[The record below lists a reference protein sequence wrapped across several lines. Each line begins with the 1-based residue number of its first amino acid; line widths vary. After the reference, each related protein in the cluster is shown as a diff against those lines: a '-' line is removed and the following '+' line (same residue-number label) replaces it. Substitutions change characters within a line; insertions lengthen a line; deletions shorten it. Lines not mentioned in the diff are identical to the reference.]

1 MSPICRR
8 DVLTAV
14 LVGGTAAALSA
25 CATRKDLPAP
35 APTAT
40 TSAAPATI
48 GTPLPT
54 QAPTPSVSA
63 SPLPTFTTAPRQ
75 WGTDLPGILQRLP
88 GDAVALTFDACGGP
102 GGSGVDT
109 ALLACLH
116 EHRVPATL
124 FLNERWIRANQAAA
138 RQLAADPLFELAN
151 HGTHHRPMST
161 NGRSAYHIAGT
172 RDARACADEVR
183 GNTEVLRRLTGREP
197 RFFRAGTAYYD
208 EQAVA
213 IVRALGQV
221 PAGFSVNGDAGAT
234 FPAAAVTAQYLT
246 VRPGDVVLS
255 HMNQPGS
262 GTAAGAAAA
271 LPRMLRAGLR
281 FVRLGDVV

>member
-1 MSPICRR
+1 MLACGATSLAFDLAVERTTE
-8 DVLTAV
+8 TA
-14 LVGGTAAALSA
+14 GRSA
-25 CATRKDLPAP
+25 SVEPVPAP
-35 APTAT
+35 VGETPTGVPSTPAPSAT
-40 TSAAPATI
+40 TPS
-48 GTPLPT
+48 PT
-54 QAPTPSVSA
+54 
-63 SPLPTFTTAPRQ
+63 PLPTFTTPPSQ

-124 FLNERWIRANQAAA
+124 FLNERWIDANPSIA

-151 HGTHHRPMST
+151 HGTRHQPMST
-161 NGRSAYHIAGT
+161 NGRAAYRIPGT
-172 RDARACADEVR
+172 RDADACANEVR
-183 GNTEVLRRLTGREP
+183 GNTEVLRHLTGRTP

-221 PAGFSVNGDAGAT
+221 PAGFSINGDAGAT
-234 FPAAAVTAQYLT
+234 FPATTVTAQYLT
-246 VRPGDVVLS
+246 VRSGNIVIS
-255 HMNQPGS
+255 HMNQPRS
-262 GTAAGAAAA
+262 GTAVGVDVA
-271 LPRMLRAGLR
+271 LPRMLRQGLR
-281 FVRLGDVV
+281 FVRLSDVA